1 MPRTTAKK
9 PLKKSRSRNAKP
21 AATAADEQAH
31 PQEERP
37 SGEATGY
44 AVGDLVSHPMFGDG
58 TVTAVEAGKL
68 TIAFKDGRVKQ
79 VVDYYVKRRQR

>member
-9 PLKKSRSRNAKP
+9 PLKKSRSKNAKP

-31 PQEERP
+31 PQEKRP
-37 SGEATGY
+37 SRKASGY
-44 AVGDLVSHPMFGDG
+44 AAGDLVSHPMFGDG